1 MRGLEQ
7 ASGARLAEG
16 VVSAGPPANVSS
28 QISPEAEKH
37 ASCSVN
43 CYTNNEDGYDLWGGE
58 KRSQE
63 SNTILIKG
71 FYIES
76 LCLLVRK
83 SHVYQEKRR

>member
-16 VVSAGPPANVSS
+16 VVSAGPPGKRLLSNLPGGGETRVLQRELLLIMRTAM
-28 QISPEAEKH
+28 I
-37 ASCSVN
+37 C
-43 CYTNNEDGYDLWGGE
+43 GGGE

>member
-7 ASGARLAEG
+7 ASGARSAEG

-43 CYTNNEDGYDLWGGE
+43 CYTNNEDGYDLWGGGGKVAKVE
-58 KRSQE
+58 Y
-63 SNTILIKG
+63 TPD
-71 FYIES
+71 
-76 LCLLVRK
+76 
-83 SHVYQEKRR
+83 